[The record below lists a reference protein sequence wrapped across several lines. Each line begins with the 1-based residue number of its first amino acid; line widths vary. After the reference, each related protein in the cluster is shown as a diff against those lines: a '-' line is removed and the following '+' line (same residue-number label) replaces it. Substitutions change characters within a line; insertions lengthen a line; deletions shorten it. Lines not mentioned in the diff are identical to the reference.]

1 MLLSG
6 SIRKFDLAS
15 VLQFLAQEHAT
26 GIVEVRDFDEFGFIY
41 LIEGRVQAISLPM
54 TDEKLGTRLLRAGLL
69 TEQQLSEVLMADTL
83 LSKEEKKAKPLG
95 QRLLDKG
102 YITADQVRDIMAK
115 QTLDQI
121 FALAQWQNGVFEFDE
136 SDKMPEFTIRIVG
149 SVQELLLDAYR
160 RIDEGETLKT
170 SEDGS
175 RQRGVLRL
183 SRRERVQ
190 RRHQGEV
197 PQARRV
203 PVAAHGGDHRRRLR
217 TRAGRPEALQVA
229 RGEREAHAR
238 NGARLRRQP
247 RPRFMRL
254 DESPPDFERRAP
266 VWGRRVFDR
275 FLSDL
280 IDAIPEGI
288 YVTNDERE
296 IVYWSEGAEHI
307 TGYSAA
313 DVVGSHCFDD
323 ILVHEDV
330 YGHKLCAGSCPLEE
344 CIADGRAAQPERG
357 LPQARRRRAAGGLR
371 QDAALH
377 DRQPDLRR
385 RGLR

>member
-102 YITADQVRDIMAK
+102 YITAVQVRDIMAK

-136 SDKMPEFTIRIVG
+136 SDKMPEFTIRIAG

-170 SEDGS
+170 SKTVVDNEVCFGCPVESECSDDIKEKY
-175 RQRGVLRL
+175 RKPDVCLW
-183 SRRERVQ
+183 RRMGAIIDDDYERVQ
-190 RRHQGEV
+190 DAQK
-197 PQARRV
+197 
-203 PVAAHGGDHRRRLR
+203 LYKS
-217 TRAGRPEALQVA
+217 
-229 RGEREAHAR
+229 REANEKPTLETAL
-238 NGARLRRQP
+238 GSDGS
-247 RPRFMRL
+247 L
-254 DESPPDFERRAP
+254 DLDS
-266 VWGRRVFDR
+266 
-275 FLSDL
+275 
-280 IDAIPEGI
+280 
-288 YVTNDERE
+288 
-296 IVYWSEGAEHI
+296 
-307 TGYSAA
+307 
-313 DVVGSHCFDD
+313 
-323 ILVHEDV
+323 
-330 YGHKLCAGSCPLEE
+330 
-344 CIADGRAAQPERG
+344 
-357 LPQARRRRAAGGLR
+357 
-371 QDAALH
+371 
-377 DRQPDLRR
+377 
-385 RGLR
+385 

>member
-102 YITADQVRDIMAK
+102 YITAEQVRDIMAK

-160 RIDEGETLKT
+160 RIDEGEVMKT
-170 SEDGS
+170 SKTVVDNEVCFGCPVESECSDDIKEKYLKPD
-175 RQRGVLRL
+175 VCLW
-183 SRRERVQ
+183 RRMGAIIDDDYERVQ
-190 RRHQGEV
+190 DAQK
-197 PQARRV
+197 
-203 PVAAHGGDHRRRLR
+203 LYKS
-217 TRAGRPEALQVA
+217 
-229 RGEREAHAR
+229 REANEKPTLETAL
-238 NGARLRRQP
+238 GSDGS
-247 RPRFMRL
+247 L
-254 DESPPDFERRAP
+254 DLDS
-266 VWGRRVFDR
+266 
-275 FLSDL
+275 
-280 IDAIPEGI
+280 
-288 YVTNDERE
+288 
-296 IVYWSEGAEHI
+296 
-307 TGYSAA
+307 
-313 DVVGSHCFDD
+313 
-323 ILVHEDV
+323 
-330 YGHKLCAGSCPLEE
+330 
-344 CIADGRAAQPERG
+344 
-357 LPQARRRRAAGGLR
+357 
-371 QDAALH
+371 
-377 DRQPDLRR
+377 
-385 RGLR
+385 